1 MKRRE
6 PSLSFWD
13 GLTCSLVP
21 DEGPR
26 FLTPQYW
33 LDLSG
38 QFVQTLVVG
47 IALACLAYA
56 YWYLLL
62 RNPRAKDAT
71 LAAKGKARSRKAPQ
85 NHHPSQSAAQPAPA
99 RPAAQLG
106 LSADPSTTSRAIILH
121 ASAVASGKKDRAE
134 PSMLRRPRV
143 ELLPSDLAAQ
153 QGKAPAAAARSV
165 N

>member
-1 MKRRE
+1 ME
-6 PSLSFWD
+6 
-13 GLTCSLVP
+13 
-21 DEGPR
+21 
-26 FLTPQYW
+26 
-33 LDLSG
+33 
-38 QFVQTLVVG
+38 
-47 IALACLAYA
+47 ALPTECEYI
-56 YWYLLL
+56 WYLLL

-153 QGKAPAAAARSV
+153 QGKAAVLVTWSEATDGHRVRTTSCD
-165 N
+165 